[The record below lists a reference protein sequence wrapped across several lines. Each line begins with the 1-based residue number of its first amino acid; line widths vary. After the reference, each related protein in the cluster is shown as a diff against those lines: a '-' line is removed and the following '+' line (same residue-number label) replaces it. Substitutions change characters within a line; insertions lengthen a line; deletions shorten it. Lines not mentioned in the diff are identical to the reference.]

1 MMEIT
6 PFPVLQAA
14 GVRQHHEQ
22 AAAPDPVT
30 SEWLAGQI
38 ATSERI
44 LRLQYEGGGLPAEWE
59 GELASLAGEDITSRL
74 QRWAYLK
81 HLWRVRW
88 QRMTAAAEPS
98 AAEAQAVA
106 RQILRREPVVV
117 WLGRHRI
124 EVTSRSYSAM
134 AEIAVHELTCRRL
147 AEDIKQIVD
156 LTSVLE
162 SRVKLLSVLDRAGRN
177 RFRRRLAKLASLYQR
192 AYTERELHRV
202 HIYAH
207 ALTRH
212 GGPATD
218 VVQEAPAWWREMGA
232 EDDAALF
239 LALYRVGPLRYE
251 QLGQAPLPSADSRAT
266 FREDF
271 GFASLFSAWE
281 KELGLQPAE
290 LFDRDLAQVLTQ
302 MRAGAFE
309 LPEPAHSPSKN

>member
-30 SEWLAGQI
+30 PEWLAGQI

-44 LRLQYEGGGLPAEWE
+44 LRLQYDGGTLPPDWE
-59 GELASLAGEDITSRL
+59 AELASLAGGDITSLL

-98 AAEAQAVA
+98 SAEVQETA
-106 RQILRREPVVV
+106 RQILRRVPVVV
-117 WLGRHRI
+117 WLGRHRV

-156 LTSVLE
+156 LTSALE
-162 SRVKLLSVLDRAGRN
+162 SKVKQLSALDRAGRN
-177 RFRRRLAKLASLYQR
+177 RLRRRLAKLASLYQR
-192 AYTERELHRV
+192 AYTERELHRMY
-202 HIYAH
+202 IYAH

-212 GGPATD
+212 GGPAAD
-218 VVQEAPAWWREMGA
+218 VVHEVPGWWRELGA
-232 EDDAALF
+232 EDDAALL

-251 QLGQAPLPSADSRAT
+251 QLGKPPVPRTDAT
-266 FREDF
+266 ANLREDF

-309 LPEPAHSPSKN
+309 IPEPAHSPSKN